1 MKVLVTGGCG
11 YIGSHTVRALTAA
24 GHNVVV
30 LDSLVTG
37 HRVALE
43 ERVPL
48 VVGDLCDRQLLA
60 DLFAAEKF
68 DAVVHFAAFI
78 EVGESV
84 VDPLKFYDNNVAN
97 TINLLRAMQEHGVR
111 KLVFSSTCAVY
122 GIPDTMP
129 LVESMPCEP
138 ASPYARAKYAVEWAL
153 EDSSTAW
160 QLGYTALRYFN
171 AAGAASDGTIGEDH
185 DPESH
190 LIPNVLKVALGHRET
205 IKIFG
210 TDYDTPDGTC
220 LRDYIHVEDL
230 ASAHVAAVEALEPG
244 ERRIYN
250 TGTGRGASVRE
261 IIDISRSVTGHPI
274 PSVEEPRRAGDVP
287 RLFADSSKIQRELGW
302 SPKYM
307 DLREII
313 ASAWQWHQSHPQGY
327 NDKRNSQGQTCRT
340 GA

>member
-24 GHNVVV
+24 GHHVVV

-37 HRVALE
+37 HRVALD

-48 VVGDLCDRQLLA
+48 IVGDLCDEKLLA
-60 DLFAAEKF
+60 ELFAAEKF

-84 VDPLKFYDNNVAN
+84 TNPLKFYDNNVSN
-97 TINLLRAMQEHGVR
+97 TINLLRVMQTHGVL
-111 KLVFSSTCAVY
+111 KMVFSSTCAVF
-122 GIPDTMP
+122 GTPDTMP
-129 LVESMPCEP
+129 LVETLPCNP

-160 QLGYTALRYFN
+160 NLGYTALRYFN
-171 AAGAASDGTIGEDH
+171 ASGAASDGTIGEDH

-190 LIPNVLKVALGHRET
+190 LIPIVLQVALGQREHV
-205 IKIFG
+205 KIFG
-210 TDYDTPDGTC
+210 TDYETPDGTC

-230 ASAHVAAVEALEPG
+230 AAAHVAALEALEPG
-244 ERRIYN
+244 DKRVYN
-250 TGTGRGASVRE
+250 TGTGHGASVCE

-274 PSVEEPRRAGDVP
+274 PAIEAPRRPGDVP
-287 RLFADSSKIQRELGW
+287 KLYADSSKIQRELGW
-302 SPKYM
+302 SPKYT

-313 ASAWQWHQSHPQGY
+313 ASAWRWHESHPTGY
-327 NDKRNSQGQTCRT
+327 NDKRK
-340 GA
+340 

>member
-24 GHNVVV
+24 GHHVVV

-37 HRVALE
+37 HRVALD

-48 VVGDLCDRQLLA
+48 IVGDLCDPKLLD
-60 DLFAAEKF
+60 DLFASEKF

-84 VDPLKFYDNNVAN
+84 TNPLKFYDNNVSN
-97 TINLLRAMQEHGVR
+97 TINLLRAMQTHGVL
-111 KLVFSSTCAVY
+111 KMVFSSTCAVF
-122 GIPDTMP
+122 GTPDTMP
-129 LVESMPCEP
+129 LVETLPCNP

-160 QLGYTALRYFN
+160 NLGYTALRYFN
-171 AAGAASDGTIGEDH
+171 ASGAASDGTIGEDH

-190 LIPNVLKVALGHRET
+190 LIPIVLQVALGQREHV
-205 IKIFG
+205 KIFG

-230 ASAHVAAVEALEPG
+230 AAAHVAALEALEPG
-244 ERRIYN
+244 DKRVYN
-250 TGTGRGASVRE
+250 TGTGHGASVRE

-274 PSVEEPRRAGDVP
+274 PAIEAPRRPGDVP
-287 RLFADSSKIQRELGW
+287 KLYADSSKIQRELGW
-302 SPKYM
+302 SPEYT

-313 ASAWQWHQSHPQGY
+313 ASAWRWHESHPTGY
-327 NDKRNSQGQTCRT
+327 NDKRK
-340 GA
+340 

>member
-24 GHNVVV
+24 GHQVVV

-37 HRVALE
+37 HRVALD

-48 VVGDLCDRQLLA
+48 IVGDLCDRQLLGE
-60 DLFAAEKF
+60 LFQSERF

-84 VDPLKFYDNNVAN
+84 RDPLKFYENNVAN
-97 TINLLRAMQEHGVR
+97 TINLLQAMQVSGVR

-122 GIPDTMP
+122 GTPDTMP
-129 LVESMPCEP
+129 LVETMACNP

-153 EDSSTAW
+153 DDSSAAW
-160 QLGYTALRYFN
+160 QLGYAALRYFN
-171 AAGAASDGTIGEDH
+171 AAGAASDATIGEDH

-190 LIPNVLKVALGHRET
+190 LIPNVLKVALGQRENV
-205 IKIFG
+205 KIFG
-210 TDYDTPDGTC
+210 TDYETPDGTC

-230 ASAHVAAVEALEPG
+230 AAAHVAAVEALQPG

-250 TGTGRGASVRE
+250 TGTGVGASVRE
-261 IIDISRSVTGHPI
+261 VIDVSRQVTGHAI
-274 PSVEEPRRAGDVP
+274 PAIEESRRPGDVP

-302 SPKYM
+302 SPKYKE
-307 DLREII
+307 LREIV
-313 ASAWQWHQSHPQGY
+313 ASAWRWHQSHPEGY
-327 NDKRNSQGQTCRT
+327 GDRRRSS
-340 GA
+340 